1 MTKQRGYRQHKI
13 IRGASF
19 LKKFG
24 NKISKIV
31 ERRAKELNKLCCELI
46 QAKSENPPGD
56 VSEAAKVIKQFLKTE
71 GINYQTF
78 EPAKGHI
85 SVVATVGKGKPSL
98 ILCGHIDV
106 VPAGDLS
113 QWTIHPYEGVI
124 KQGKIFGRGASDQK
138 GGVAAMLMALA
149 AVKDFEDELS
159 GKITVASVSDEEAKG
174 PGGTLWLLQNKKL
187 SGSACIITEPSGYL
201 DSEYTI
207 DSGERGTC
215 WLKITAHG
223 KPAHASKP
231 ALGRN
236 AILMLTEF
244 VQKLKALE
252 SEAVA
257 VPEEARTLVRNGKK
271 QLRKVAI
278 KQGVPVNSLTRT
290 LDHYTTSLGLIH
302 GGTKA
307 NVVPEQCKAEIDIR
321 VPAGGSPDGVEEF
334 VRSLIPENIEY
345 EVINRTLPSFTP
357 AKHRLIE
364 TVQKGAKQVF
374 GYKPSATYNPAT
386 SDAHSFRELLGV
398 PTVSF
403 GPGYEEVIHAY
414 NEFVY
419 AKDVLKMAKTYAN
432 VIANF
437 SG

>member
-1 MTKQRGYRQHKI
+1 
-13 IRGASF
+13 
-19 LKKFG
+19 LKKLG
-24 NKISKIV
+24 TKIGKIV

-46 QAKSENPPGD
+46 QAKGENPPGD
-56 VSEAAKVIKQFLKTE
+56 VSEAAKVIEGFLKTE
-71 GINYQTF
+71 GINYQKF
-78 EPAKGHI
+78 EPAKGHV

-124 KQGKIFGRGASDQK
+124 KHGKIFGRGASDQK

-149 AVKDFEDELS
+149 TVKNFEDELS

-174 PGGTLWLLQNKKL
+174 PGGALWLLQNKKL
-187 SGSACIITEPSGYL
+187 NGNACIITESSGYL
-201 DSEYTI
+201 DSRYTV

-223 KPAHASKP
+223 KPAHASRP
-231 ALGRN
+231 ALGIN
-236 AILMLTEF
+236 AITLLTEF
-244 VQKLKALE
+244 IQKLKALE
-252 SEAVA
+252 SEVVA

-302 GGTKA
+302 GGIKT
-307 NVVPEQCKAEIDIR
+307 NVVPERCEAEVDIR

-334 VRSLIPENIEY
+334 VRSLVPENIEY
-345 EVINRTLPSFTP
+345 EVINRTLPSFTSAAHP
-357 AKHRLIE
+357 LTKA
-364 TVQKGAKQVF
+364 VQQSAKQVF
-374 GYKPSATYNPAT
+374 GYKPLATYNPAT
-386 SDAHSFRELLGV
+386 SDAHYFRELLGV
-398 PTVSF
+398 PTVAF

-419 AKDVLKMAKTYAN
+419 VKDVLNMAKTYAN
-432 VIANF
+432 IIVSLSA
-437 SG
+437 S

>member
-1 MTKQRGYRQHKI
+1 MKKLGAKI
-13 IRGASF
+13 GEV
-19 LKKFG
+19 
-24 NKISKIV
+24 V

-46 QAKSENPPGD
+46 QAKGENPPGD
-56 VSEAAKVIKQFLKTE
+56 VSEAAKIIESFLQTE

-85 SVVATVGKGKPSL
+85 SVVATVGRGKPSL

-113 QWTIHPYEGVI
+113 QWTIQPYEGRI

-149 AVKDFEDELS
+149 TVKDFEDELS
-159 GKITVASVSDEEAKG
+159 GKITVASVSDEEAHG
-174 PGGTLWLLQNKKL
+174 PGGALWLLENKKL
-187 SGSACIITEPSGYL
+187 NGNACLITEPTGYL
-201 DSEYTI
+201 DTQYSI

-231 ALGRN
+231 VLGRN
-236 AILMLTEF
+236 AITMLTEF

-257 VPEEARTLVRNGKK
+257 VPREAETLVRNGKK
-271 QLRKVAI
+271 QLRMVAM

-302 GGTKA
+302 GGTKT
-307 NVVPEQCKAEIDIR
+307 NIVPDRCEAEIDIR
-321 VPAGGSPDGVEEF
+321 VPVGGSPKGVEEF

-345 EVINRTLPSFTP
+345 EVVNRTLPSFTLANHP
-357 AKHRLIE
+357 LIKA
-364 TVQKGAKQVF
+364 VQQGAKKVF
-374 GYKPSATYNPAT
+374 GYKPLATYNAAT

-403 GPGYEEVIHAY
+403 GPGYDEVIHAY
-414 NEFVY
+414 NEFVN
-419 AKDVLKMAKTYAN
+419 AKDVLNMAKTYAN
-432 VIANF
+432 IIA
-437 SG
+437 SLSAS

>member
-1 MTKQRGYRQHKI
+1 
-13 IRGASF
+13 
-19 LKKFG
+19 LKKLET
-24 NKISKIV
+24 KIGKVV

-56 VSEAAKVIKQFLKTE
+56 VSEAAKVIKQFLKAE

-85 SVVATVGKGKPSL
+85 SVVATVGRGKPSL

-113 QWTIHPYEGVI
+113 QWTIQPYEGVI

-138 GGVAAMLMALA
+138 GGVAAMLTALA
-149 AVKDFEDELS
+149 AVKDFENELS

-174 PGGTLWLLQNKKL
+174 PGGVLWLLQNKKL
-187 SGSACIITEPSGYL
+187 SGSACLITEQSGYL
-201 DSEYTI
+201 DSEYSI

-231 ALGRN
+231 VLGRN

-252 SEAVA
+252 SEVVA
-257 VPEEARTLVRNGKK
+257 VPEEAQTLVRNGKK

-278 KQGVPVNSLTRT
+278 KQGVLVNSLTRT

-302 GGTKA
+302 GGTKT
-307 NVVPEQCKAEIDIR
+307 NIVPDRCEAEIDIR
-321 VPAGGSPDGVEEF
+321 VPAGGSPNGVEEF
-334 VRSLIPENIEY
+334 VRSLIPESIEY

-364 TVQKGAKQVF
+364 TVQQGAKQVF
-374 GYKPSATYNPAT
+374 GYKPSATYIAAT
-386 SDAHSFRELLGV
+386 SDAHYFRELLGV

-403 GPGYEEVIHAY
+403 GPGYGEVIHAY

-419 AKDVLKMAKTYAN
+419 AKDVLSMAKTYAN